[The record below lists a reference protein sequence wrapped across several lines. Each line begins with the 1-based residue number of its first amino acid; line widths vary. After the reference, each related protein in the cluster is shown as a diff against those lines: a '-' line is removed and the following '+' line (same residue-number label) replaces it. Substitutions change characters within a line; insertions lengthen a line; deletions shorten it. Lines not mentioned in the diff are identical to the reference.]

1 MRKFLS
7 LLTMC
12 LLAVGA
18 LHAETYV
25 MAEQSGLPTENG
37 DFTLTFGTYTMN
49 VAKNGGATAPAYNT
63 AGQDVR
69 VYAKGTV
76 QLLTTGDAMTQV
88 VFNISTQGKRRLAEI
103 TASTGSVTIDNEA
116 WTVTWTGDSKD
127 VTFTVGDKAV
137 YGTDGESKA
146 GQFDF
151 VSIDITAGGSAT
163 ETVAKP
169 VITPAAGTYYGPIS
183 VSMKCGTSGAN
194 IYYTTNG
201 ATPTAASTLYSAP
214 FTISADATVKAI
226 AIKGELSSDVAEAA
240 YTFGTAT
247 DVANIA
253 AYQRVADGTV
263 VRFTNPV
270 NVLAQYTLSSG
281 NVRLFVQDA
290 SGNMFIYGKAGQ
302 KYNNGDVIPA
312 GFTGT
317 KTTYRG
323 EAELAV
329 NENSNF
335 QAASGNSP
343 IEAETIQAVDVEAD
357 MFAHYVYIAG
367 ATLGYTTSS
376 SGAKNLATISD
387 NSGQAAANNSMGITA
402 SSIDY
407 DATYNVTAVIGSFK
421 TDTTDVVYEVWPV
434 KLEKVGGEPVTDGVA
449 TIAEYLNLAD
459 GATFTFTGDAVVT
472 YRDANDQRYLYIKDN
487 TGSALIYG
495 SGFTFNQG
503 DVLSRNWKGTKDNY
517 NGLYEIKNASG
528 LAASGT
534 TQTVTPVEK
543 TTADVTTANQNIYCV
558 LRGVKI
564 ASVNGRNF
572 TFADGT
578 AGYNQFNGT
587 VTLPSDLD
595 QEYDIEGII
604 SVNRNNAQ
612 FIPTRFLTEVVVPD
626 VADLATLYTKDE
638 GKAFNLQSTLTA
650 IYQNGYDLYVTD
662 NTAFG
667 LVYGHLNETFENGDQ
682 IQGAQV
688 SWQDYNGIPELI
700 PTASTFVKSGT
711 GNAVQPEQYAI
722 EDLSADMVNNYI
734 VLKNVAIAAIEGET
748 KNFTL
753 TDETGSTT
761 MRNKYNLEVAEGT
774 TDVTGFVSIYEGKVQ
789 ILPVML
795 GSDEPA
801 LPGDLDGSGMVD
813 IDDLNI
819 IINMMLNKA
828 EKTAAAD
835 MNGDG
840 SVDVD
845 DMNRILNIM
854 LGKA

>member
-1 MRKFLS
+1 MRKILS
-7 LLTMC
+7 LMMMC

-25 MAEQSGLPTENG
+25 MADMSGLPTENG

-49 VAKNGGATAPAYNT
+49 MAKNNGTTAPAYNAT
-63 AGQDVR
+63 GLDVR
-69 VYAKGTV
+69 VYAKGSV
-76 QLLTTGDAMTQV
+76 QLTTTGDAMTQV
-88 VFNISTQGKRRLAEI
+88 VFNISTQGKRRQAEI
-103 TASTGSVTIDNEA
+103 TPSTGSVTIDMDA
-116 WTVTWTGDSKD
+116 ATVTWTGSATD
-127 VTFTVGDKAV
+127 VTFTVGDKAE
-137 YGTDGESKA
+137 YGSDGNSKA
-146 GQFDF
+146 GQFCF
-151 VSIDITAGGSAT
+151 VSVDITGGGSGV

-169 VITPAAGTYYGPIS
+169 VITPAAGTYYAPIN
-183 VSMKCGTSGAN
+183 VSMKCGTTGAN

-201 ATPTAASTLYSAP
+201 TTPTASSTLYTAP
-214 FTISADATVKAI
+214 FTLNADATVKAI
-226 AIKGELSSDVAEAA
+226 AIKGALSSDVVEVA
-240 YTFGTAT
+240 YAFGTAT
-247 DVANIA
+247 QVANIA
-253 AYQRVADGTV
+253 EYQAVDDETIV
-263 VRFTNPV
+263 QFTNPV
-270 NVLAQYTLSSG
+270 NVLAQNTLSSG

-290 SGNMFIYGKAGQ
+290 TGNMFIFGKAGK

-317 KTTYRG
+317 KKTFNG
-323 EAELAV
+323 EVELEV
-329 NENSNF
+329 TETSNF
-335 QAASGNSP
+335 QDASSNSP
-343 IEAETIQAVDVEAD
+343 IAPETIQAIDVEAD
-357 MFAHYVYIAG
+357 LFAHYVYIAG
-367 ATLGYTTSS
+367 ASLAYTTTSNGKELTS
-376 SGAKNLATISD
+376 LTD
-387 NSGQAAANNSMGITA
+387 NSGTVAARNSMGITA
-402 SSIDY
+402 STIDY
-407 DATYNVTAVIGSFK
+407 DATYNVTAVIGSYK
-421 TDTTDVVYEVWPV
+421 TDSTDVVYQVWPV
-434 KLEKVGGEPVTDGVA
+434 KLEKVGGSTVTDGVA

-459 GATFTFTGDAVVT
+459 DATFTFTGNAVVT
-472 YRDANDQRYLYIKDN
+472 YRDANDQRYLYIKDA

-503 DVLSRNWKGTKDNY
+503 DVLKSGWKGTKTNY
-517 NGLYEIKNASG
+517 NGLYEVKDASG
-528 LAASGT
+528 LAASGN

-587 VTLPSDLD
+587 VTLPSDLT

-604 SVNRNNAQ
+604 SVRNNAQ

-650 IYQNGYDLYVTD
+650 IYQSGYDLYVKD
-662 NTAFG
+662 NSGFG

-688 SWQDYNGIPELI
+688 SWQNYNGIPELI

-711 GNAVQPEQYAI
+711 GAAVQPEQYAI
-722 EDLSADMVNNYI
+722 EDLSTDMVNNYI
-734 VLKNVAIAAIEGET
+734 VLKDVTIAAIEGEA

-753 TDETGSTT
+753 TDETGNTT
-761 MRNKYNLEVAEGT
+761 MRNKYNLEVTEGT
-774 TDVTGFVSIYEGKVQ
+774 TDVTGFVSLYEGALQ
-789 ILPVML
+789 ILPIKL
-795 GSDEPA
+795 GSDVPGVR
-801 LPGDLDGSGMVD
+801 GDLDDSGVVD

-828 EKTAAAD
+828 DKTAAAD
-835 MNGDG
+835 LNGDG
-840 SVDVD
+840 NVDVD
-845 DMNRILNIM
+845 DMNIILNIM